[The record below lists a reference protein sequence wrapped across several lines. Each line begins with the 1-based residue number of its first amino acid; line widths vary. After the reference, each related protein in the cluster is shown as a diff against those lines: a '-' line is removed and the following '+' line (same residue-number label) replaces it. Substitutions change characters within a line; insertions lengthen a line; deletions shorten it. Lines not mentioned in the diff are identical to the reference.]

1 MGGLINVMEPCCA
14 AGGGGDGGISAADL
28 AGGTLPASLT
38 TLATSGVA
46 TLGGLTVS
54 SPTYPLFS
62 IAYGV
67 NEASLT
73 CMYNSQPRAQ
83 YSIFGIN
90 LVNDAVLTWSS
101 TTYNHAVDRDLQV
114 ARNGAN
120 RMGIGS
126 TGVWNDA
133 ALELGAIRKKPYTV
147 GTLPA
152 SPLLY
157 DECLVTDALTPA
169 RDSPVVAGGAV
180 VTGVR
185 WVSPNWLVM

>member
-14 AGGGGDGGISAADL
+14 AGGGGGGGGISIGDSIG
-28 AGGTLPASLT
+28 GGTAQSVPFIDASGN
-38 TLATSGVA
+38 LAQEPTFNYSTIENILSA
-46 TLGGLTVS
+46 QIITASNTVS
-54 SPTYPLFS
+54 GNTVRANAFLFS
-62 IAYGV
+62 ADQDTFFVRFGPQRV
-67 NEASLT
+67 GLG
-73 CMYNSQPRAQ
+73 SQP
-83 YSIFGIN
+83 SI
-90 LVNDAVLTWSS
+90 NDAVLE
-101 TTYNHAVDRDLQV
+101 
-114 ARNGAN
+114 
-120 RMGIGS
+120 IG
-126 TGVWNDA
+126 G
-133 ALELGAIRKKPYTV
+133 IRKKAYTV